1 LVRHSKT
8 CIQIENLAMK
18 RQLPRWKNVKPLLGW
33 SLPKLPLQDKKL
45 KKVVNMAEMR
55 SLAKKRVPKAV
66 FDYVDGGANDE
77 LAYARSQEIYS
88 KVEFKARVLRD
99 VSKIDLNAEILD
111 AKTSLPIIFAPTGYT
126 RMMHYKGEVMVAKVC
141 QENNLIYNLSTMGTT
156 SSKEIGEQVSGVRR
170 WFQLYLWRDRD
181 QSLKFIE
188 EAKEAGF
195 EGLMLT
201 VDTAVGGIKWRD
213 MRNGL
218 TVPPKIGLKTFFD
231 MALKPKWWFNL
242 LTTAPLEFATFRNFN
257 KPLSEIAAK
266 VFDPAV
272 TFEDVKWLRSVWQ
285 GKLIIKGIQT
295 VEDASELAKIG
306 IDAIVLSNHGGRQL
320 DRSVVPLELLPS
332 VRAAIGA
339 KGSGPQIYIDGAVMS
354 GADVI
359 AAIALGADAVLIG
372 RAYLYGA
379 MAAGEGGVK
388 KVVELFRF
396 EMETAM
402 KLMGAKN
409 LGELSPDFVNIRA

>member
-1 LVRHSKT
+1 
-8 CIQIENLAMK
+8 MK

-55 SLAKKRVPKAV
+55 NLAKKRVPKAV

-332 VRAAIGA
+332 VRAVIGA

>member
-1 LVRHSKT
+1 
-8 CIQIENLAMK
+8 MK
-18 RQLPRWKNVKPLLGW
+18 RQLPRWKSIKPLLGW
-33 SLPKLPLQDKKL
+33 GLPKSPFRDRKL
-45 KKVVNMAEMR
+45 NFVVNLAELR
-55 SLAKKRVPKAV
+55 SLAKRRVPKAV

-88 KVEFKARVLRD
+88 RVEFKARVLRD
-99 VSKIDLNAEILD
+99 VSVIDLKTKILD
-111 AKTSLPIIFAPTGYT
+111 KESALPIIFAPTGYT
-126 RMMHYKGEVMVAKVC
+126 RMMHYQGEVMVAKVC
-141 QENNLIYNLSTMGTT
+141 DENNLIYNLSTMGTT
-156 SSKEIGEQVSGVRR
+156 SSKEIGEQVPNVRR

-188 EAKEAGF
+188 EAKAAGF

-295 VEDASELAKIG
+295 VSDAQELAKIG
-306 IDAIVLSNHGGRQL
+306 VDAIVLSNHGGRQL
-320 DRSVVPLELLPS
+320 DRSVVPLELLPA
-332 VRAAIGA
+332 VRTAIGP
-339 KGSGPQIYIDGAVMS
+339 KGNSPEIYIDGAIMS
-354 GADVI
+354 GADCL
-359 AAIALGADAVLIG
+359 AAVALGADAVLIG

-379 MAAGEGGVK
+379 MAAGKNGVE
-388 KVVELFRF
+388 KVVEILKF
-396 EMETAM
+396 EMETAL

-409 LGELSPDFVNIRA
+409 LSELSPDFINIRS

>member
-1 LVRHSKT
+1 
-8 CIQIENLAMK
+8 MK
-18 RQLPRWKNVKPLLGW
+18 RQLPRWKSIKPLLGW
-33 SLPKLPLQDKKL
+33 GLPKSPFQDRKL
-45 KKVVNMAEMR
+45 NSVVNLAELR
-55 SLAKKRVPKAV
+55 SLAKRRVPKAV
-66 FDYVDGGANDE
+66 FEYVDGGANDE

-88 KVEFKARVLRD
+88 RVEFKARVLRD
-99 VSKIDLNAEILD
+99 VSVIDLKTNILD
-111 AKTSLPIIFAPTGYT
+111 KESALPIIFAPTGYT

-141 QENNLIYNLSTMGTT
+141 DENNLIYNLSTMGTT
-156 SSKEIGEQVSGVRR
+156 SSKEIGEQVPNVRR

-188 EAKEAGF
+188 EAKAAGF

-213 MRNGL
+213 IRNGL

-295 VEDASELAKIG
+295 VSDAQELAKIG
-306 IDAIVLSNHGGRQL
+306 VDAIVLSNHGGRQL
-320 DRSVVPLELLPS
+320 DRSVVPLELLPA
-332 VRAAIGA
+332 VRTAIGP
-339 KGSGPQIYIDGAVMS
+339 KGNSPEIYIDGAIMS
-354 GADVI
+354 GADCL
-359 AAIALGADAVLIG
+359 AAVALGADAVLIG

-379 MAAGEGGVK
+379 MAAGKNGVE
-388 KVVELFRF
+388 KVVEILRF
-396 EMETAM
+396 EMETAL

-409 LGELSPDFVNIRA
+409 LSELSPDFINIRS

>member
-1 LVRHSKT
+1 L
-8 CIQIENLAMK
+8 K
-18 RQLPRWKNVKPLLGW
+18 RQFPRWKNIKPLLGW
-33 SLPKLPLQDKKL
+33 SLPKDPFADRKL
-45 KKVVNMAEMR
+45 KKVVNLAEMR
-55 SLAKKRVPKAV
+55 LLSKKRVPKAV

-77 LAYARSQEIYS
+77 LAFIRSQEVYS
-88 KVEFKARVLRD
+88 RVEFKARVLRD
-99 VSKIDLNAEILD
+99 VSKIDLTANIVGQKSA
-111 AKTSLPIIFAPTGYT
+111 LPIIFAPTGYT
-126 RMMHYKGEVMVAKVC
+126 RMMHYQGEIMVAKVC
-141 QENNLIYNLSTMGTT
+141 EENNLVYNLSTMGTT
-156 SSKEIGEQVSGVRR
+156 SSKEIGDQVPNVRR
-170 WFQLYLWRDRD
+170 WFQLYLWRDRS

-188 EAKEAGF
+188 EAQAAGF

-231 MALKPKWWFNL
+231 MALKPKWWANL

-272 TFEDVKWLRSVWQ
+272 TFEDIKWLRSVWK

-295 VEDASELAKIG
+295 VSDAVELTKIG
-306 IDAIVLSNHGGRQL
+306 VDAIVLSNHGGRQL
-320 DRSVVPLELLPS
+320 DRSVVPLELLPQ
-332 VRAAIGA
+332 VRSAIGP
-339 KGSGPQIYIDGAVMS
+339 KGNGPQIFIDGAIIS
-354 GADVI
+354 GADVL

-379 MAAGEGGVK
+379 MAAGKKGVE
-388 KVVELFRF
+388 KVVEMLRF

-402 KLMGAKN
+402 KLMGVKD
-409 LGELSPDFVNIRA
+409 LSELSPDFVNIRA

>member
-1 LVRHSKT
+1 V
-8 CIQIENLAMK
+8 K
-18 RQLPRWKNVKPLLGW
+18 RQFPRWKNIKPLLGW
-33 SLPKLPLQDKKL
+33 SLPKDPLADRKL
-45 KKVVNMAEMR
+45 KKVVNLAEMR
-55 SLAKKRVPKAV
+55 LLSKKRVPKAV

-77 LAYARSQEIYS
+77 LAYARSQEVYS
-88 KVEFKARVLRD
+88 RVEFKAKVLRD
-99 VSKIDLNAEILD
+99 VSKIDLTANIVGQKSA
-111 AKTSLPIIFAPTGYT
+111 LPIIFAPTGYT
-126 RMMHYKGEVMVAKVC
+126 RMMHYQGEVMVAKVC
-141 QENNLIYNLSTMGTT
+141 EENNLVYNLSTMGTT
-156 SSKEIGEQVSGVRR
+156 SSKEIGDQVPNVRR
-170 WFQLYLWRDRD
+170 WFQLYLWRDRS

-188 EAKEAGF
+188 EAQIAGF

-272 TFEDVKWLRSVWQ
+272 TFEDVKWLRSVWK

-295 VEDASELAKIG
+295 VSDAVELKNIG
-306 IDAIVLSNHGGRQL
+306 VDAIVLSNHGGRQL
-320 DRSVVPLELLPS
+320 DRSVVPLELLPQ
-332 VRAAIGA
+332 VRSAIGV
-339 KGSGPQIYIDGAVMS
+339 KGNGPQIFIDGAIMS
-354 GADVI
+354 GADVL

-379 MAAGEGGVK
+379 MAAGKKGVE
-388 KVVELFRF
+388 KVVEMLRF

-402 KLMGAKN
+402 KLLGAKD
-409 LGELSPDFVNIRA
+409 LSELNPDFVNIRN

>member
-1 LVRHSKT
+1 
-8 CIQIENLAMK
+8 M
-18 RQLPRWKNVKPLLGW
+18 
-33 SLPKLPLQDKKL
+33 PKFPLQDRKL
-45 KKVVNMAEMR
+45 KSVVNLAEMR
-55 SLAKKRVPKAV
+55 NLAKKRVPKAV

-77 LAYARSQEIYS
+77 LAYVRSQEIYS
-88 KVEFKARVLRD
+88 RVEFKARALRD
-99 VSKIDLNAEILD
+99 VSRIDLTCDVLGQ
-111 AKTSLPIIFAPTGYT
+111 KTALPLIFAPTGYT
-126 RMMHYKGEVMVAKVC
+126 RMMHYQGEVMVAKIC
-141 QENNLIYNLSTMGTT
+141 EENNLIYNLSTMGTT
-156 SSKEIGEQVSGVRR
+156 SSEEIGNQVPGVRR

-188 EAKEAGF
+188 EAKKAGF

-218 TVPPKIGLKTFFD
+218 TVPPKIGFKTFFD

-257 KPLSEIAAK
+257 KPLSEIAAT

-285 GKLIIKGIQT
+285 GKLVIKGIQS
-295 VEDASELAKIG
+295 VADAAELKKIG
-306 IDAIVLSNHGGRQL
+306 VDAIVLSNHGGRQL
-320 DRSVVPLELLPS
+320 DRSVVPLELLPK
-332 VRAAIGA
+332 VRSEIGV
-339 KGSGPQIYIDGAVMS
+339 KGSGPQIYIDGAIMS
-354 GADVI
+354 GADVL

-372 RAYLYGA
+372 KAYLYGA
-379 MAAGEGGVK
+379 MAAGKSGVEK
-388 KVVELFRF
+388 GVEMFRF
-396 EMETAM
+396 EMETAL

-409 LGELSPDFVNIRA
+409 LSELTPDFVNIRS

>member
-1 LVRHSKT
+1 
-8 CIQIENLAMK
+8 MK
-18 RQLPRWKNVKPLLGW
+18 RQLPRWKSIKPLLGW
-33 SLPKLPLQDKKL
+33 GLPKSPFRDRKL
-45 KKVVNMAEMR
+45 NSVVNLAELR
-55 SLAKKRVPKAV
+55 SLANRRVPKAV

-88 KVEFKARVLRD
+88 RVEFKARVLRD
-99 VSKIDLNAEILD
+99 VSVIDLKTKILD
-111 AKTSLPIIFAPTGYT
+111 KESALPIIFAPTGYT
-126 RMMHYKGEVMVAKVC
+126 RMMHYQGEVMVAKVC
-141 QENNLIYNLSTMGTT
+141 DENNLIYNLSTMGTT
-156 SSKEIGEQVSGVRR
+156 SSKEIGEQVPNVRR

-188 EAKEAGF
+188 EAKAAGF

-213 MRNGL
+213 IRNGL

-295 VEDASELAKIG
+295 VSDAQELAKIG
-306 IDAIVLSNHGGRQL
+306 VDAIVLSNHGGRQL
-320 DRSVVPLELLPS
+320 DRSVVPLELLPA
-332 VRAAIGA
+332 VRTAIGP
-339 KGSGPQIYIDGAVMS
+339 KGSSPEIYIDGAIMS
-354 GADVI
+354 GADCL
-359 AAIALGADAVLIG
+359 AAVALGADAVLIG

-379 MAAGEGGVK
+379 MAAGKNGVE
-388 KVVELFRF
+388 KVVEILRF
-396 EMETAM
+396 EMETAL

-409 LGELSPDFVNIRA
+409 LSELSPDFINIRS

>member
-1 LVRHSKT
+1 
-8 CIQIENLAMK
+8 MK
-18 RQLPRWKNVKPLLGW
+18 RQLPRWKSIKPLLGW
-33 SLPKLPLQDKKL
+33 GLPKSPFRDRKL
-45 KKVVNMAEMR
+45 NFVVNLAELR
-55 SLAKKRVPKAV
+55 SLAKRRVPKAV

-88 KVEFKARVLRD
+88 RVEFKARVLRD
-99 VSKIDLNAEILD
+99 VSVIDLKTKILD
-111 AKTSLPIIFAPTGYT
+111 KESALPIIFAPTGYT
-126 RMMHYKGEVMVAKVC
+126 RMMHYQGEVMVAKVC
-141 QENNLIYNLSTMGTT
+141 DENNLIYNLSTMGTT
-156 SSKEIGEQVSGVRR
+156 SSKEIGEQVPNVRR

-188 EAKEAGF
+188 EAKAAGF

-295 VEDASELAKIG
+295 VSDAQELAKIG
-306 IDAIVLSNHGGRQL
+306 VDAIVLSNHGGRQL
-320 DRSVVPLELLPS
+320 DRSVVPLELLPA
-332 VRAAIGA
+332 VRTAIGP
-339 KGSGPQIYIDGAVMS
+339 KGSSPEIYIDGAIMS
-354 GADVI
+354 GADCL
-359 AAIALGADAVLIG
+359 AAVALGADAVLIG

-379 MAAGEGGVK
+379 MAAGKNGVE
-388 KVVELFRF
+388 KVVEILRF
-396 EMETAM
+396 EMETAL

-409 LGELSPDFVNIRA
+409 LSELSPDFINIRS

>member
-1 LVRHSKT
+1 L
-8 CIQIENLAMK
+8 K
-18 RQLPRWKNVKPLLGW
+18 RQFPRWKNIKPLLGW
-33 SLPKLPLQDKKL
+33 SLPKDPFADRKL
-45 KKVVNMAEMR
+45 KKVVNLAEMR
-55 SLAKKRVPKAV
+55 LLSKKRVPKAV

-77 LAYARSQEIYS
+77 LAFIRSQEVYS
-88 KVEFKARVLRD
+88 RVEFKARVLRD
-99 VSKIDLNAEILD
+99 VSKIDLTADIVGQKS
-111 AKTSLPIIFAPTGYT
+111 ALPIIFAPTGYT
-126 RMMHYKGEVMVAKVC
+126 RMMHYQGEIMVAKVC
-141 QENNLIYNLSTMGTT
+141 EENNLVYNLSTMGTT
-156 SSKEIGEQVSGVRR
+156 SSKEIGEQVPNVRR
-170 WFQLYLWRDRD
+170 WFQLYLWRDRS

-188 EAKEAGF
+188 EAQAAGF

-231 MALKPKWWFNL
+231 MALKPKWWANL

-272 TFEDVKWLRSVWQ
+272 TFEDVKWLRSVWK

-295 VEDASELAKIG
+295 VSDAVELTKIG
-306 IDAIVLSNHGGRQL
+306 VDAIVLSNHGGRQL
-320 DRSVVPLELLPS
+320 DRSIVPLELLPQ
-332 VRAAIGA
+332 VRSAISP
-339 KGSGPQIYIDGAVMS
+339 KGNGPQIFIDGAIMS
-354 GADVI
+354 GADVL

-379 MAAGEGGVK
+379 MAAGKKGVE
-388 KVVELFRF
+388 KVVEMLRF

-402 KLMGAKN
+402 KLLGAKD
-409 LGELSPDFVNIRA
+409 LSELNPDFVNIRN

>member
-1 LVRHSKT
+1 
-8 CIQIENLAMK
+8 MK
-18 RQLPRWKNVKPLLGW
+18 RQLPRWKNIKPLLGW
-33 SLPKLPLQDKKL
+33 GLPKSPFQDRKL
-45 KKVVNMAEMR
+45 NSAVNLAELR
-55 SLAKKRVPKAV
+55 LLAKRRVPKAV

-88 KVEFKARVLRD
+88 RVEFKARVLRD
-99 VSKIDLNAEILD
+99 VSVIDLKTNILD
-111 AKTSLPIIFAPTGYT
+111 KESALPIIFAPTGYT

-141 QENNLIYNLSTMGTT
+141 DENNLIYNLSTMGTT
-156 SSKEIGEQVSGVRR
+156 SSKEIGEQVPNVRR

-188 EAKEAGF
+188 EAKAAGF

-213 MRNGL
+213 IRNGL

-295 VEDASELAKIG
+295 VSDAQELAKIG
-306 IDAIVLSNHGGRQL
+306 VDAIVLSNHGGRQL
-320 DRSVVPLELLPS
+320 DRSVVPLELLPA
-332 VRAAIGA
+332 VRTAIGP
-339 KGSGPQIYIDGAVMS
+339 KGNSPEIYIDGAIMS
-354 GADVI
+354 GADCL
-359 AAIALGADAVLIG
+359 AAVALGADAVLIG

-379 MAAGEGGVK
+379 MAAGKNGVE
-388 KVVELFRF
+388 KVVEILRF
-396 EMETAM
+396 EMETAL

-409 LGELSPDFVNIRA
+409 LSELSPDFINIRS

>member
-1 LVRHSKT
+1 
-8 CIQIENLAMK
+8 MK
-18 RQLPRWKNVKPLLGW
+18 RQLPRWKNIKPLLGW
-33 SLPKLPLQDKKL
+33 SFPKFKNNDRRLNSAINISDLR
-45 KKVVNMAEMR
+45 V
-55 SLAKKRVPKAV
+55 LAKSRVPKAV

-77 LAYARSQEIYS
+77 IAYARSQEIYS
-88 KVEFKARVLRD
+88 RIEFKARVLRD
-99 VSKIDLNAEILD
+99 VSKIDLYAEILGN
-111 AKTSLPIIFAPTGYT
+111 TSALPIIFAPTGYT
-126 RMMHYKGEVMVAKVC
+126 RMMHYKGEVMVAKIC

-156 SSKEIGEQVSGVRR
+156 SSKEIGAQVPDVRR
-170 WFQLYLWRDRD
+170 WFQLYLWRDRE

-188 EAKEAGF
+188 EAKLAGF

-218 TVPPKIGLKTFFD
+218 TVPPKIGFRTFFD
-231 MALKPKWWFNL
+231 MALKPRWWFNL

-295 VEDASELAKIG
+295 VADATELAKIG
-306 IDAIVLSNHGGRQL
+306 VDAIVLSNHGGRQL

-332 VRAAIGA
+332 VRAAIGV
-339 KGSGPQIYIDGAVMS
+339 KGSGPQIYIDGAIMS
-354 GADVI
+354 GADVL

-379 MAAGEGGVK
+379 MAAGEAGVR

-402 KLMGAKN
+402 KLMGVKN
-409 LGELSPDFVNIRA
+409 LSELTSDFINIRS

>member
-1 LVRHSKT
+1 MADR
-8 CIQIENLAMK
+8 
-18 RQLPRWKNVKPLLGW
+18 
-33 SLPKLPLQDKKL
+33 KL
-45 KKVVNMAEMR
+45 KKVVNLAEMR
-55 SLAKKRVPKAV
+55 LLSKKRVPKAV

-88 KVEFKARVLRD
+88 RVEFKAKVLRD
-99 VSKIDLNAEILD
+99 VSKIDL
-111 AKTSLPIIFAPTGYT
+111 TSNIVGQKSALPIIFAPTGYT
-126 RMMHYKGEVMVAKVC
+126 RMMHYQGEVMVAKVC
-141 QENNLIYNLSTMGTT
+141 EANNLVYNLSTMGTT
-156 SSKEIGEQVSGVRR
+156 SSKEIGDQVPNVRR
-170 WFQLYLWRDRD
+170 WFQLYLWRDRS

-188 EAKEAGF
+188 EAQAAGF

-272 TFEDVKWLRSVWQ
+272 TFEDVKWLRSVWK

-295 VEDASELAKIG
+295 VSDAVELKNIG
-306 IDAIVLSNHGGRQL
+306 VDAIVLSNHGGRQL
-320 DRSVVPLELLPS
+320 DRSVVPLELLPQ
-332 VRAAIGA
+332 VRSAIGN
-339 KGSGPQIYIDGAVMS
+339 KGDGPQIFIDGAIMS
-354 GADVI
+354 GADVL

-379 MAAGEGGVK
+379 MAAGKKGVE
-388 KVVELFRF
+388 KVVEILRF

-402 KLMGAKN
+402 KLLGAKD
-409 LGELSPDFVNIRA
+409 LSELNPDFVNLRN

>member
-1 LVRHSKT
+1 
-8 CIQIENLAMK
+8 MK
-18 RQLPRWKNVKPLLGW
+18 RQFPRWKNIKPLLGW
-33 SLPKLPLQDKKL
+33 SLPKDLLADRKL
-45 KKVVNMAEMR
+45 KKVVNLAEMR
-55 SLAKKRVPKAV
+55 LLSKKRVPKAV

-77 LAYARSQEIYS
+77 LAFIRSQEVYS
-88 KVEFKARVLRD
+88 RVEFRARVLRD
-99 VSKIDLNAEILD
+99 VSKIELTTNIVGQ
-111 AKTSLPIIFAPTGYT
+111 KSSLPIIFAPTGYT
-126 RMMHYKGEVMVAKVC
+126 RMMHYQGEIMVAKVC
-141 QENNLIYNLSTMGTT
+141 EENNLVYNLSTMGTT
-156 SSKEIGEQVSGVRR
+156 SSKEIGDQVPNVRR
-170 WFQLYLWRDRD
+170 WFQLYLWRDRS

-188 EAKEAGF
+188 EAQAAGF

-201 VDTAVGGIKWRD
+201 VDTAIGGIKWRD

-231 MALKPKWWFNL
+231 MALKPKWWANL

-272 TFEDVKWLRSVWQ
+272 TFEDVKWLRSVWK

-295 VEDASELAKIG
+295 VSDAVELKDIG
-306 IDAIVLSNHGGRQL
+306 VDAIVLSNHGGRQL
-320 DRSVVPLELLPS
+320 DRSVVPLELLPQ
-332 VRAAIGA
+332 VRSAIGP
-339 KGSGPQIYIDGAVMS
+339 KGNGPQIFIDGAIMS
-354 GADVI
+354 GADVL

-379 MAAGEGGVK
+379 MAAGKKGVE
-388 KVVELFRF
+388 KVVEMLRF

-402 KLMGAKN
+402 KLMGVKD
-409 LGELSPDFVNIRA
+409 LSELSPDFVNIRA

>member
-1 LVRHSKT
+1 L
-8 CIQIENLAMK
+8 K
-18 RQLPRWKNVKPLLGW
+18 RQFPRWKNIKPLLGW
-33 SLPKLPLQDKKL
+33 SLPKDPLADRKL
-45 KKVVNMAEMR
+45 KKVVNLAEMR
-55 SLAKKRVPKAV
+55 LLSKKRVPKAV

-77 LAYARSQEIYS
+77 LAFIRSQEVYS
-88 KVEFKARVLRD
+88 RVEFKARVLRD
-99 VSKIDLNAEILD
+99 VSKIDLTANIVGQKSA
-111 AKTSLPIIFAPTGYT
+111 LPIIFAPTGYT
-126 RMMHYKGEVMVAKVC
+126 RMMHYQGEIMVAKVC
-141 QENNLIYNLSTMGTT
+141 EENDLVYNLSTMGTT
-156 SSKEIGEQVSGVRR
+156 SSKEIGDQVPNVRR
-170 WFQLYLWRDRD
+170 WFQLYLWRDRS

-188 EAKEAGF
+188 EAQAAGF

-231 MALKPKWWFNL
+231 MALKPKWWANL

-272 TFEDVKWLRSVWQ
+272 TFEDVKWLRSVWK
-285 GKLIIKGIQT
+285 GKLIIKGIQNVPDA
-295 VEDASELAKIG
+295 VELTKIG
-306 IDAIVLSNHGGRQL
+306 VDAIVLSNHGGRQL
-320 DRSVVPLELLPS
+320 DRSVVPLELLPQ
-332 VRAAIGA
+332 VRSAIGP
-339 KGSGPQIYIDGAVMS
+339 KGNGPQIFIDGAIMS
-354 GADVI
+354 GADVL

-379 MAAGEGGVK
+379 MAAGKKGVE
-388 KVVELFRF
+388 KVVEMLRF

-402 KLMGAKN
+402 KLLGAKD
-409 LGELSPDFVNIRA
+409 LSELNPDFVNIRN

>member
-1 LVRHSKT
+1 
-8 CIQIENLAMK
+8 MK
-18 RQLPRWKNVKPLLGW
+18 RQLPRWKNIKPLLGW
-33 SLPKLPLQDKKL
+33 GVPKTFLQDRKL
-45 KKVVNMAEMR
+45 NSAVNLAELR
-55 SLAKKRVPKAV
+55 LLAKRRVPKAV

-88 KVEFKARVLRD
+88 KIEFKARVLRD
-99 VSKIDLNAEILD
+99 VSVIDLKTKILGKES
-111 AKTSLPIIFAPTGYT
+111 ALPIIFAPTGYT
-126 RMMHYKGEVMVAKVC
+126 RMMHYQGEIMVAKVC
-141 QENNLIYNLSTMGTT
+141 DDNNLIYNLSTMGTT
-156 SSKEIGEQVSGVRR
+156 SSKEIGEQVSSVRR
-170 WFQLYLWRDRD
+170 WFQLYLWRDRE

-188 EAKEAGF
+188 EARAAGF

-218 TVPPKIGLKTFFD
+218 TVPPKIGFKTFFD

-295 VEDASELAKIG
+295 VSDAQELAKIG
-306 IDAIVLSNHGGRQL
+306 VDAIVLSNHGGRQL
-320 DRSVVPLELLPS
+320 DRSVVPLELLPD
-332 VRAAIGA
+332 VRTALGP
-339 KGSGPQIYIDGAVMS
+339 KGSGVEIYIDGAIMS
-354 GADVI
+354 GADCL
-359 AAIALGADAVLIG
+359 AAVALGADAVLIG

-379 MAAGEGGVK
+379 MAAGKNGVE
-388 KVVELFRF
+388 KVVEILRF
-396 EMETAM
+396 EMETAL

-409 LGELSPDFVNIRA
+409 LSELSPEFINIRS

>member
-1 LVRHSKT
+1 LPKSPFQDRKLNSVV
-8 CIQIENLAMK
+8 NLAEL
-18 RQLPRWKNVKPLLGW
+18 RL
-33 SLPKLPLQDKKL
+33 
-45 KKVVNMAEMR
+45 
-55 SLAKKRVPKAV
+55 LAKRRVPKAV

-88 KVEFKARVLRD
+88 RVEFKARVLRD
-99 VSKIDLNAEILD
+99 VSVIDLKTKILGKES
-111 AKTSLPIIFAPTGYT
+111 ALPIIFAPTGYT
-126 RMMHYKGEVMVAKVC
+126 RMMHYQGEVMVAKVC
-141 QENNLIYNLSTMGTT
+141 DENNLIYNLSTMGTT
-156 SSKEIGEQVSGVRR
+156 SSKEVGEQVPKVRR
-170 WFQLYLWRDRD
+170 WFQLYLWRDRE

-188 EAKEAGF
+188 EAKAAGF

-213 MRNGL
+213 IRNGL
-218 TVPPKIGLKTFFD
+218 TVPPKIGLKTFVD

-295 VEDASELAKIG
+295 VSDAQELAKIG
-306 IDAIVLSNHGGRQL
+306 VDAIVLSNHGGRQL
-320 DRSVVPLELLPS
+320 DRSVVPLELLPA
-332 VRAAIGA
+332 VRTALGP
-339 KGSGPQIYIDGAVMS
+339 KGSGVEIYIDGAVMS
-354 GADVI
+354 GADCL
-359 AAIALGADAVLIG
+359 AAVALGADAVLIG

-379 MAAGEGGVK
+379 MAAGKNGVE
-388 KVVELFRF
+388 KVVEILRF
-396 EMETAM
+396 EMETAL

-409 LGELSPDFVNIRA
+409 LSELSPDFINIRS

>member
-1 LVRHSKT
+1 
-8 CIQIENLAMK
+8 MK
-18 RQLPRWKNVKPLLGW
+18 RQLPRWKNIKPLLGW
-33 SLPKLPLQDKKL
+33 SMPKFPLPDRKL
-45 KKVVNMAEMR
+45 KNVVNLAEMR
-55 SLAKKRVPKAV
+55 NLAKKRVPKAV

-77 LAYARSQEIYS
+77 LAYVRSQEIYS
-88 KVEFKARVLRD
+88 RVEFKARVLRD
-99 VSKIDLNAEILD
+99 VSKIDLTCDVIGQRSA
-111 AKTSLPIIFAPTGYT
+111 LPIIFAPTGYT
-126 RMMHYKGEVMVAKVC
+126 RMMHYQGELMVAKIC

-156 SSKEIGEQVSGVRR
+156 SSEEIGNQVPGVRR

-218 TVPPKIGLKTFFD
+218 TVPPKIGFKTFFD

-257 KPLSEIAAK
+257 KPLSEIAAT

-295 VEDASELAKIG
+295 VADAAELKKIG
-306 IDAIVLSNHGGRQL
+306 VDAIVLSNHGGRQL
-320 DRSVVPLELLPS
+320 DRSVVPLELLPQ
-332 VRAAIGA
+332 VRSEIGI
-339 KGSGPQIYIDGAVMS
+339 KGSGPQIYIDGAIMS
-354 GADVI
+354 GADVL
-359 AAIALGADAVLIG
+359 AAVALGADAVLIG

-379 MAAGEGGVK
+379 MAAGQSGVE
-388 KVVELFRF
+388 KVVEMFRF

-409 LGELSPDFVNIRA
+409 LSELTPDFVNIRS

>member
-1 LVRHSKT
+1 
-8 CIQIENLAMK
+8 MK
-18 RQLPRWKNVKPLLGW
+18 RQLPRWKSIKPLLGW
-33 SLPKLPLQDKKL
+33 GLPKSPFQDRKL
-45 KKVVNMAEMR
+45 NSVVNLAELR
-55 SLAKKRVPKAV
+55 SLAKRRVPKAV

-88 KVEFKARVLRD
+88 RVEFKARVLRD
-99 VSKIDLNAEILD
+99 VSVIDLKTNILD
-111 AKTSLPIIFAPTGYT
+111 KESALPIIFAPTGYT

-141 QENNLIYNLSTMGTT
+141 DENNLIYNLSTMGTT
-156 SSKEIGEQVSGVRR
+156 SSKEIGEQVPNVRR

-188 EAKEAGF
+188 EAKAAGF

-213 MRNGL
+213 IRNGL

-295 VEDASELAKIG
+295 VSDAQELAKIG
-306 IDAIVLSNHGGRQL
+306 VDAIVLSNHGGRQL
-320 DRSVVPLELLPS
+320 DRSVVPLELLPA
-332 VRAAIGA
+332 VRTAIGP
-339 KGSGPQIYIDGAVMS
+339 KGSSPEIYIDGAIMS
-354 GADVI
+354 GADCL
-359 AAIALGADAVLIG
+359 AAVALGADAVLIG

-379 MAAGEGGVK
+379 MAAGKNGVE
-388 KVVELFRF
+388 KVVEILRF
-396 EMETAM
+396 EMETAL

-409 LGELSPDFVNIRA
+409 LSELSPDFINIRS

>member
-1 LVRHSKT
+1 
-8 CIQIENLAMK
+8 MK
-18 RQLPRWKNVKPLLGW
+18 RQLPRWKSIKPLLGW
-33 SLPKLPLQDKKL
+33 GLPKSPFRDRKL
-45 KKVVNMAEMR
+45 NSVVNLAELR
-55 SLAKKRVPKAV
+55 SLAKRRVPKAV

-88 KVEFKARVLRD
+88 RVEFKARVLRD
-99 VSKIDLNAEILD
+99 VSVIDLKTKILD
-111 AKTSLPIIFAPTGYT
+111 KESALPIIFAPTGYT
-126 RMMHYKGEVMVAKVC
+126 RMMHYQGEVMVAKVC
-141 QENNLIYNLSTMGTT
+141 DENNLIYNLSTMGTT
-156 SSKEIGEQVSGVRR
+156 SSKEIGEQVPNVRR

-188 EAKEAGF
+188 EAKAAGF

-295 VEDASELAKIG
+295 VSDAQELAKIG
-306 IDAIVLSNHGGRQL
+306 VDAIVLSNHGGRQL
-320 DRSVVPLELLPS
+320 DRSVVPLELLPA
-332 VRAAIGA
+332 VRTAIGP
-339 KGSGPQIYIDGAVMS
+339 KGSNPEIYIDGAIMS
-354 GADVI
+354 GADCL
-359 AAIALGADAVLIG
+359 AAVALGANAVLIG

-379 MAAGEGGVK
+379 MAAGKNGVE
-388 KVVELFRF
+388 KVVEILRF
-396 EMETAM
+396 EMETAL

-409 LGELSPDFVNIRA
+409 LSELSPDFINIRS

>member
-1 LVRHSKT
+1 
-8 CIQIENLAMK
+8 MK
-18 RQLPRWKNVKPLLGW
+18 RQLPRWKNIKPLLGW
-33 SLPKLPLQDKKL
+33 SFPKFKGNDRRL
-45 KKVVNMAEMR
+45 KSAINISDMR
-55 SLAKKRVPKAV
+55 ALAKRRVPKAV

-77 LAYARSQEIYS
+77 IAYARSQEIYS
-88 KVEFKARVLRD
+88 RIEFKARVLRD
-99 VSKIDLNAEILD
+99 VSNIDLFAEILG
-111 AKTSLPIIFAPTGYT
+111 KTSSLPIIFAPTGYT
-126 RMMHYKGEVMVAKVC
+126 RMMHYKGEVMVAKIC

-156 SSKEIGEQVSGVRR
+156 SSKEIGAQVPNVRR
-170 WFQLYLWRDRD
+170 WFQLYLWRDRE

-188 EAKEAGF
+188 EAKLAGF

-218 TVPPKIGLKTFFD
+218 TVPPKIGFKTFFD
-231 MALKPKWWFNL
+231 MALKPRWWFNL

-306 IDAIVLSNHGGRQL
+306 VDAIVLSNHGGRQL

-332 VRAAIGA
+332 VRAAIGT
-339 KGSGPQIYIDGAVMS
+339 KGKGPQIYIDGAIMS
-354 GADVI
+354 GADVL
-359 AAIALGADAVLIG
+359 AAIALGADAILIG

-379 MAAGEGGVK
+379 MAAGEAGVK
-388 KVVELFRF
+388 KVVELLRF

-409 LGELSPDFVNIRA
+409 LSELTPEFINIRS

>member
-1 LVRHSKT
+1 
-8 CIQIENLAMK
+8 MK
-18 RQLPRWKNVKPLLGW
+18 RQLPRWKNIKPLLGW
-33 SLPKLPLQDKKL
+33 GLPKSPFQDRKL
-45 KKVVNMAEMR
+45 NSAVNLAELR
-55 SLAKKRVPKAV
+55 LLAKRRVPKAV

-88 KVEFKARVLRD
+88 RIEFKARVLRD
-99 VSKIDLNAEILD
+99 VSVIDLKTKILGKES
-111 AKTSLPIIFAPTGYT
+111 ALPIIFAPTGYT
-126 RMMHYKGEVMVAKVC
+126 RMMHYQGEVMVAKVC
-141 QENNLIYNLSTMGTT
+141 DENNLIYNLSTMGTT
-156 SSKEIGEQVSGVRR
+156 SSKEVGEQVPKVRR
-170 WFQLYLWRDRD
+170 WFQLYLWRDRE

-188 EAKEAGF
+188 EAKAAGF

-218 TVPPKIGLKTFFD
+218 TVPPKIGFKTFFD

-295 VEDASELAKIG
+295 VSDAQELAKIG
-306 IDAIVLSNHGGRQL
+306 VDAIVLSNHGGRQL
-320 DRSVVPLELLPS
+320 DRSVVPLELLPD
-332 VRAAIGA
+332 VRTALGP
-339 KGSGPQIYIDGAVMS
+339 KGSGVEIYIDGAVMS
-354 GADVI
+354 GADCL
-359 AAIALGADAVLIG
+359 AAVALGADAVLIG

-379 MAAGEGGVK
+379 MAAGKNGVE
-388 KVVELFRF
+388 KVVEIFRF
-396 EMETAM
+396 EMETAL

-409 LGELSPDFVNIRA
+409 LSELSPDFINIRS

>member
-1 LVRHSKT
+1 
-8 CIQIENLAMK
+8 MK
-18 RQLPRWKNVKPLLGW
+18 RQFPRWKNIKPLLGW
-33 SLPKLPLQDKKL
+33 SLPKDPFADRKL
-45 KKVVNMAEMR
+45 KKVVNLAEMR
-55 SLAKKRVPKAV
+55 LLSKKRVPKAV

-77 LAYARSQEIYS
+77 LAFIRSQEIYS
-88 KVEFKARVLRD
+88 RVEFRARVLRD
-99 VSKIDLNAEILD
+99 VSTIDLTANIVGQKSA
-111 AKTSLPIIFAPTGYT
+111 LPIIFAPTGYT
-126 RMMHYKGEVMVAKVC
+126 RMMHYQGEVMVAKIC
-141 QENNLIYNLSTMGTT
+141 EENNLVYNLSTMGTT
-156 SSKEIGEQVSGVRR
+156 SSKEIGDQVPNVRR
-170 WFQLYLWRDRD
+170 WFQLYLWRDRS

-188 EAKEAGF
+188 EAEAAGF

-231 MALKPKWWFNL
+231 MAIKPKWWANL

-272 TFEDVKWLRSVWQ
+272 TFEDVKWLRSVWK

-295 VEDASELAKIG
+295 VSDAVELTKIG
-306 IDAIVLSNHGGRQL
+306 VDAIVLSNHGGRQL
-320 DRSVVPLELLPS
+320 DRSVVPLELLPQ
-332 VRAAIGA
+332 VRSAIGP
-339 KGSGPQIYIDGAVMS
+339 KGNGPQIFIDGAIMS
-354 GADVI
+354 GADVL

-379 MAAGEGGVK
+379 MAAGKKGVE
-388 KVVELFRF
+388 KVVEMLRF

-402 KLMGAKN
+402 KLLGAKD
-409 LGELSPDFVNIRA
+409 LSELNPDFVNIRN

>member
-1 LVRHSKT
+1 
-8 CIQIENLAMK
+8 MK
-18 RQLPRWKNVKPLLGW
+18 RQLPRWKNIKPLLGW
-33 SLPKLPLQDKKL
+33 SFPKFKNNDRRLNSAINISDLR
-45 KKVVNMAEMR
+45 V
-55 SLAKKRVPKAV
+55 LAKSRVPKAV

-77 LAYARSQEIYS
+77 IAYARSQEIYS
-88 KVEFKARVLRD
+88 RIEFKARVLRD
-99 VSKIDLNAEILD
+99 VSKIDLSAEILGN
-111 AKTSLPIIFAPTGYT
+111 TSALPIIFAPTGYT
-126 RMMHYKGEVMVAKVC
+126 RMMHYKGEVMVAKIC

-156 SSKEIGEQVSGVRR
+156 SSKEIGAQVPDVRR
-170 WFQLYLWRDRD
+170 WFQLYLWRDRE

-188 EAKEAGF
+188 EAKLAGF

-218 TVPPKIGLKTFFD
+218 TVPPKIGFRTFFD
-231 MALKPKWWFNL
+231 MALKPRWWFNL

-295 VEDASELAKIG
+295 VADATELAKIG
-306 IDAIVLSNHGGRQL
+306 VDAIVLSNHGGRQL

-332 VRAAIGA
+332 VRAAIGF
-339 KGSGPQIYIDGAVMS
+339 KGSGPQIYIDGAIMS
-354 GADVI
+354 GADVL

-379 MAAGEGGVK
+379 MAAGEAGVR

-402 KLMGAKN
+402 KLMGVKN
-409 LGELSPDFVNIRA
+409 LSELTSDFINIRS

>member
-1 LVRHSKT
+1 
-8 CIQIENLAMK
+8 M
-18 RQLPRWKNVKPLLGW
+18 
-33 SLPKLPLQDKKL
+33 PKFPLQDRKL
-45 KKVVNMAEMR
+45 KSVVNLAEMR
-55 SLAKKRVPKAV
+55 NLAKKRVPKAV

-77 LAYARSQEIYS
+77 LAYVRSQEIYS
-88 KVEFKARVLRD
+88 RVEFKARVLRD
-99 VSKIDLNAEILD
+99 VSKIDLTCDVLGQ
-111 AKTSLPIIFAPTGYT
+111 KTALPLIFAPTGYT
-126 RMMHYKGEVMVAKVC
+126 RMMHYQGEVMVAKIC
-141 QENNLIYNLSTMGTT
+141 EENNLIYNLSTMGTT
-156 SSKEIGEQVSGVRR
+156 SSEEIGNQVPGVRR

-188 EAKEAGF
+188 EAKKAGF

-218 TVPPKIGLKTFFD
+218 TVPPKIGFKTFFD

-257 KPLSEIAAK
+257 KPLSEIAAT

-285 GKLIIKGIQT
+285 GKLVIKGIQS
-295 VEDASELAKIG
+295 VADAAELKKIG
-306 IDAIVLSNHGGRQL
+306 VDAIVLSNHGGRQL
-320 DRSVVPLELLPS
+320 DRSVVPLELLPK
-332 VRAAIGA
+332 VRSEIGV
-339 KGSGPQIYIDGAVMS
+339 KGSGPQIYIDGAIMS
-354 GADVI
+354 GADVL

-372 RAYLYGA
+372 KAYLYGA
-379 MAAGEGGVK
+379 MAAGKSGVE
-388 KVVELFRF
+388 KVVEMFRF

-409 LGELSPDFVNIRA
+409 LSELTPDFVNIRS

>member
-1 LVRHSKT
+1 
-8 CIQIENLAMK
+8 MK
-18 RQLPRWKNVKPLLGW
+18 RQLPRWKSIKPLLGW
-33 SLPKLPLQDKKL
+33 GLPKSPFRDRKL
-45 KKVVNMAEMR
+45 NSVVNLAELR
-55 SLAKKRVPKAV
+55 SLAKRRVPKAV

-88 KVEFKARVLRD
+88 RVEFKARVLRD
-99 VSKIDLNAEILD
+99 VSVIDLKTKILD
-111 AKTSLPIIFAPTGYT
+111 KESTLPIIFAPTGYT
-126 RMMHYKGEVMVAKVC
+126 RMMHYQGEVMVAKVC
-141 QENNLIYNLSTMGTT
+141 DENNLIYNLSTMGTT
-156 SSKEIGEQVSGVRR
+156 SSKEIGEQVPNVRR

-188 EAKEAGF
+188 EAKAAGF

-213 MRNGL
+213 IRNGL

-295 VEDASELAKIG
+295 VSDAQELAKIG
-306 IDAIVLSNHGGRQL
+306 VDAIVLSNHGGRQL
-320 DRSVVPLELLPS
+320 DRSVVPLELLPA
-332 VRAAIGA
+332 VRTAIGP
-339 KGSGPQIYIDGAVMS
+339 KGSSPEIYIDGAIMS
-354 GADVI
+354 GADCL
-359 AAIALGADAVLIG
+359 AAVALGADAVLIG

-379 MAAGEGGVK
+379 MAAGKNGVE
-388 KVVELFRF
+388 KVVEILRF
-396 EMETAM
+396 EMETAL

-409 LGELSPDFVNIRA
+409 LSELSPDFINIRS

>member
-1 LVRHSKT
+1 
-8 CIQIENLAMK
+8 MK
-18 RQLPRWKNVKPLLGW
+18 RQLPRWKNIKPLLGW
-33 SLPKLPLQDKKL
+33 SMPKFPLPDRKL
-45 KKVVNMAEMR
+45 KNVVNLAEMR
-55 SLAKKRVPKAV
+55 NLAKKRVPKAV

-88 KVEFKARVLRD
+88 RVEFKARVLRD
-99 VSKIDLNAEILD
+99 VSKIDLTCDVIGQRSA
-111 AKTSLPIIFAPTGYT
+111 LPIIFAPTGYT
-126 RMMHYKGEVMVAKVC
+126 RMMHYQGELMVAKIC

-156 SSKEIGEQVSGVRR
+156 SSEEIGNQVPGVRR

-218 TVPPKIGLKTFFD
+218 TVPPKISFKTFFD

-257 KPLSEIAAK
+257 KPLSEIAAT

-295 VEDASELAKIG
+295 VADAAELKKIG
-306 IDAIVLSNHGGRQL
+306 VDAIVLSNHGGRQL
-320 DRSVVPLELLPS
+320 DRSVVPLELLPQ
-332 VRAAIGA
+332 VRTEIGI
-339 KGSGPQIYIDGAVMS
+339 KGSGPQIYIDGAIMS
-354 GADVI
+354 GADVL
-359 AAIALGADAVLIG
+359 AAVALGADAVLIG

-379 MAAGEGGVK
+379 MAAGQSGVE
-388 KVVELFRF
+388 KVVEMFRF

-409 LGELSPDFVNIRA
+409 LSELTPDFVNIRS

>member
-1 LVRHSKT
+1 
-8 CIQIENLAMK
+8 MK
-18 RQLPRWKNVKPLLGW
+18 RQFPRWKNIKPLLGW
-33 SLPKLPLQDKKL
+33 SLPKDPFADRKL
-45 KKVVNMAEMR
+45 KKVVNLAEMR
-55 SLAKKRVPKAV
+55 LLSKKRVPKAV

-77 LAYARSQEIYS
+77 LAFIRSQEVYS
-88 KVEFKARVLRD
+88 RVEFKARVLRD
-99 VSKIDLNAEILD
+99 VSKIDLTANIVGQKSA
-111 AKTSLPIIFAPTGYT
+111 LPIIFAPTGYT
-126 RMMHYKGEVMVAKVC
+126 RMMHYQGEIMVAKVC
-141 QENNLIYNLSTMGTT
+141 EENNLVYNLSTMGTT
-156 SSKEIGEQVSGVRR
+156 SSKEIGDQVPNVRR
-170 WFQLYLWRDRD
+170 WFQLYLWRDRS

-188 EAKEAGF
+188 EAQAAGF

-231 MALKPKWWFNL
+231 MALKPKWWANL

-272 TFEDVKWLRSVWQ
+272 TFEDVKWLRSVWR

-295 VEDASELAKIG
+295 VSDAVELTKIG
-306 IDAIVLSNHGGRQL
+306 VDAIVLSNHGGRQL
-320 DRSVVPLELLPS
+320 DRSVVPLELLPQ
-332 VRAAIGA
+332 VRSAIGP
-339 KGSGPQIYIDGAVMS
+339 KGNGPQIFIDGAIMS
-354 GADVI
+354 GADVL

-379 MAAGEGGVK
+379 MAAGKKGVE
-388 KVVELFRF
+388 KVVEMLRF

-402 KLMGAKN
+402 KLLGAKD
-409 LGELSPDFVNIRA
+409 LSELNPDFVNIRN